1 MAFEINVIEDAFY
14 TSWWIVHSEH
24 FPVDPVNIYAECCLA
39 GPEVPQQY
47 IVNLF
52 FSVGLNPTREHLTYR
67 LFGDDAMSKEAIDS
81 EIARLLHKVLSDNFD
96 ETIERYL
103 HHECLLNDF
112 S

>member
-1 MAFEINVIEDAFY
+1 MAFEIDVIEDAFY

-24 FPVDPVNIYAECCLA
+24 FPVDSVNIYAECCLG

-52 FSVGLNPTREHLTYR
+52 FSVGLNPAREHLTYR
-67 LFGDDAMSKEAIDS
+67 LFGEDAMSKEAIDS
-81 EIARLLHKVLSDNFD
+81 EIARLLHKILSDNFD

-103 HHECLLNDF
+103 HHESLLNDF

>member
-1 MAFEINVIEDAFY
+1 MAFKIDVIEDEFY

-24 FPVDPVNIYAECCLA
+24 FLVDPVKIYAECCLA
-39 GPEVPQQY
+39 GPEVPQQH

-52 FSVGLNPTREHLTYR
+52 FSVGLNPTRDHLTYG
-67 LFGDDAMSKEAIDS
+67 FIGEKTMSKEAIDS
-81 EIARLLHKVLSDNFD
+81 EIFRLIHKVLSDNFD

-103 HHECLLNDF
+103 RHESLLNDF